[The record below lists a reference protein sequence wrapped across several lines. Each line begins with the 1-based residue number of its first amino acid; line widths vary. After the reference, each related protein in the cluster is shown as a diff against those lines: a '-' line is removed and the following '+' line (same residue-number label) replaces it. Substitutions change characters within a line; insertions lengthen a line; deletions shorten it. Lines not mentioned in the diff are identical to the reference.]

1 MKKLLLGAAMLLG
14 GISLNAQDGPQI
26 GKDDAT
32 YTDVDVN
39 GQTMAV
45 YPLWGWYTAL
55 GNQNYGIIGAN
66 SRGMAISADGSKMLI
81 SNRVADND
89 IHVEVYNAL
98 TGEHIKSVQVSKDI
112 WYRGKT
118 TDKDGNEVDDISG
131 FQANDIQVDA
141 AGNVLLW
148 RMTTNIGVSPAEC
161 WVVNLEDGSVK
172 NILSTTVEGLE
183 GRFDYCGV
191 YGDVVNGE
199 AVRIGLS
206 FDVRIIPRIETFGY
220 EGGFAYAQPVQGFL
234 GNLGYYTGISGR
246 DKYFDGIAT
255 WEVNRE
261 GRITGLQPIAGV
273 APTPGLGKNAVFS
286 FTKSSLKQGRQMHE
300 VYKLGAKGKKEFVL
314 PSKRRIDFLDIENKI
329 IYELKPFN
337 PRSIKGGIKQLHEY
351 KRELEAMPRFKGQK
365 FKMILNV
372 Y

>member
-1 MKKLLLGAAMLLG
+1 MYDAGLGRWFSADPEAENNLSRSPYHFSGNNPLL
-14 GISLNAQDGPQI
+14 NVDPD
-26 GKDDAT
+26 GKDYWSTND
-32 YTDVDVN
+32 
-39 GQTMAV
+39 
-45 YPLWGWYTAL
+45 PAL
-55 GNQNYGIIGAN
+55 IGAFMN
-66 SRGMAISADGSKMLI
+66 SLKYGFESHNFYGWHHATDADFTGDLTY
-81 SNRVADND
+81 ND
-89 IHVEVYNAL
+89 I
-98 TGEHIKSVQVSKDI
+98 TGKYYTS
-112 WYRGKT
+112 
-118 TDKDGNEVDDISG
+118 
-131 FQANDIQVDA
+131 
-141 AGNVLLW
+141 
-148 RMTTNIGVSPAEC
+148 
-161 WVVNLEDGSVK
+161 
-172 NILSTTVEGLE
+172 
-183 GRFDYCGV
+183 

-206 FDVRIIPRIETFGY
+206 FDARIIPRIETFGY
-220 EGGFAYAQPVQGFL
+220 EGGFAYAQPVQGFW